1 MLLNVSGILRIHTKE
16 MKYLPS
22 GSAILKMNCVSSEK
36 YKNQSGETVDNSC
49 WIEVTAFSKTAENIN
64 KFFNEKDRIYVIGKL
79 NQDSW
84 TDNSGAKK
92 SKHSI
97 KLEAFE
103 FIEKNDNQSQ
113 QQNQGSYQSNNQ
125 NNGRVERNEI
135 PEIDTDTDEIPF
147 NQG

>member
-64 KFFNEKDRIYVIGKL
+64 KFFNERDRIYVIGKL
-79 NQDSW
+79 NQDTW
-84 TDNSGAKK
+84 TDNQGAKK

-97 KLEAFE
+97 KLESFE

-113 QQNQGSYQSNNQ
+113 QNQGSYQSNSQ
-125 NNGRVERNEI
+125 NNSRVERVEVV
-135 PEIDTDTDEIPF
+135 PEYDIDDDSIPF
-147 NQG
+147 

>member
-64 KFFNEKDRIYVIGKL
+64 KFFNERDRIYVIGKL

-84 TDNSGAKK
+84 TDNQGAKK

-97 KLEAFE
+97 KLESFE

-113 QQNQGSYQSNNQ
+113 QNQGSYQSNSQ
-125 NNGRVERNEI
+125 NNSRVERVEVV
-135 PEIDTDTDEIPF
+135 PEYDIDDDNIPF
-147 NQG
+147 

>member
-64 KFFNEKDRIYVIGKL
+64 KFFNEKDRIYVTGKL
-79 NQDSW
+79 NQDTW
-84 TDNSGAKK
+84 TDNQGAKK

-97 KLEAFE
+97 KLESFE
-103 FIEKNDNQSQ
+103 FIERNDNQSQ
-113 QQNQGSYQSNNQ
+113 QSQPQQYQKPVAN
-125 NNGRVERNEI
+125 I
-135 PEIDTDTDEIPF
+135 PELDIDMDDNSEIPF
-147 NQG
+147 NRG

>member
-64 KFFNEKDRIYVIGKL
+64 KFFNERDRIYVIGKL
-79 NQDSW
+79 NQDTW
-84 TDNSGAKK
+84 TDNQGAKK

-97 KLEAFE
+97 KLESFE

-113 QQNQGSYQSNNQ
+113 QNQGSYQSNSQ
-125 NNGRVERNEI
+125 NNSRVERNV
-135 PEIDTDTDEIPF
+135 PNIDIDDDTTEIPF
-147 NQG
+147 

>member
-16 MKYLPS
+16 MKYTAS

-64 KFFNEKDRIYVIGKL
+64 KFFNERDRIYVIGKL
-79 NQDSW
+79 NQDTW
-84 TDNSGAKK
+84 TDNQGAKK

-97 KLEAFE
+97 KLESFE

-113 QQNQGSYQSNNQ
+113 QNQGSYQSNSQ
-125 NNGRVERNEI
+125 NNSRVERVEVV
-135 PEIDTDTDEIPF
+135 PEYDIDDDNIPF
-147 NQG
+147 

>member
-79 NQDSW
+79 NQDTW
-84 TDNSGAKK
+84 TDNQGAKK

-97 KLEAFE
+97 KLESFE

-113 QQNQGSYQSNNQ
+113 QNQGSYQSNSQ
-125 NNGRVERNEI
+125 NNSRVERVEVV
-135 PEIDTDTDEIPF
+135 PEYDIDDDNIPF
-147 NQG
+147 

>member
-1 MLLNVSGILRIHTKE
+1 MLLNVNGILRIHTME
-16 MKYLPS
+16 LKYLPS

-79 NQDSW
+79 NQDTW
-84 TDNSGAKK
+84 TDNQGVKK

-97 KLEAFE
+97 KLESFE
-103 FIEKNDNQSQ
+103 FIERNDNQSQ
-113 QQNQGSYQSNNQ
+113 QQNQGSYQTKQ
-125 NNGRVERNEI
+125 NNGRVERNET
-135 PEIDTDTDEIPF
+135 PEYDIDDDTIPF